1 MLRQEVFIIEVAVRV
16 DIRPE
21 RGDNVGI
28 FRGGN
33 GFEEHGRAIPG
44 VDEDLLFGLKAEIEL
59 VAPPKSQYV
68 GVVVPGRLWEGNR
81 QIEHWNSEF
90 ENVPQEVVAIFGL
103 NADGGEFGLYLSVGG
118 GKESR

>member
-16 DIRPE
+16 DIRLE
-21 RGDNVGI
+21 GGDNVGI

-44 VDEDLLFGLKAEIEL
+44 ADEDLLFGLKAEIEL

-68 GVVVPGRLWEGNR
+68 SVLVPGRLLEGNR
-81 QIEHWNSEF
+81 WMEHWNC
-90 ENVPQEVVAIFGL
+90 G
-103 NADGGEFGLYLSVGG
+103 
-118 GKESR
+118 SRTRHRRS

>member
-1 MLRQEVFIIEVAVRV
+1 MVEP
-16 DIRPE
+16 IRLE
-21 RGDNVGI
+21 GGDNVGI
-28 FRGGN
+28 FQGGN

-44 VDEDLLFGLKAEIEL
+44 DDEDLIFGLKVEIEL

-118 GKESR
+118 GKKSR